1 MNVLEN
7 HEFHISWKNRMASI
21 DRNQWDNIAY
31 ALKTPFLEWDWLHQM
46 EVSGSI
52 IEKTGW
58 IPNHLTI
65 WAGKQLV
72 ACAPLY
78 IKIHS
83 EGEFVYD
90 HAWADVA
97 SRLGIRYYPK
107 IIGMT
112 PVTPVAG
119 YRFLIAPGMDEVE
132 ITKLMA
138 ITIDRFCIEH
148 KLSGSHFL
156 FVEPDWKDLMKR
168 LGYYSWA
175 HQSFIWENR
184 GFKSFED
191 YLAQFNTNQRKN
203 IRREQTAIEKQGL
216 LLKTFSSDDI
226 PKDFLSLMYQYYVN
240 TNDKFGSWGCKYLTR
255 DFFEGLY
262 DGYRHRLLFVTAH
275 EKSNLKIPSGMAL
288 FVAKNDHLY
297 GRYWGCYKKFNALH
311 FNVCYYQPIQ
321 WAIETSIRYYNPGA
335 GGAHKVRRGF
345 QSVPSYSLLR
355 FYHPKLQNVMVHHI
369 DEINRLEQ
377 EEIDHINRA
386 LPFVSPKNM
395 P

>member
-1 MNVLEN
+1 M
-7 HEFHISWKNRMASI
+7 
-21 DRNQWDNIAY
+21 
-31 ALKTPFLEWDWLHQM
+31 
-46 EVSGSI
+46 
-52 IEKTGW
+52 
-58 IPNHLTI
+58 
-65 WAGKQLV
+65 
-72 ACAPLY
+72 
-78 IKIHS
+78 
-83 EGEFVYD
+83 
-90 HAWADVA
+90 
-97 SRLGIRYYPK
+97 
-107 IIGMT
+107 
-112 PVTPVAG
+112 
-119 YRFLIAPGMDEVE
+119 
-132 ITKLMA
+132 
-138 ITIDRFCIEH
+138 
-148 KLSGSHFL
+148 
-156 FVEPDWKDLMKR
+156 
-168 LGYYSWA
+168 
-175 HQSFIWENR
+175 
-184 GFKSFED
+184 
-191 YLAQFNTNQRKN
+191 
-203 IRREQTAIEKQGL
+203 
-216 LLKTFSSDDI
+216 
-226 PKDFLSLMYQYYVN
+226 DFLSLMYKYYVN

-275 EKSNLKIPSGMAL
+275 EKSNLKVPSGMAL

-321 WAIETSIRYYNPGA
+321 WAIENRVRYYNPGA